1 MHKALFGLL
10 SAVFCSFVSAQVGTQ
25 WKIIHAGSLLA
36 DAREEVRAEQSII
49 IRNNVIVDVRDGYVA
64 PGEVR
69 GTANAKVIDLSNQ
82 FVLPGLI
89 DSHTHI
95 LSQQEPNSREIRV
108 TRSDYGT
115 THQSCRSGNHADRR
129 SW

>member
-10 SAVFCSFVSAQVGTQ
+10 SAVFCSFVSAQAGSQ

-64 PGEVR
+64 PGEVS

-89 DSHTHI
+89 DSHT
-95 LSQQEPNSREIRV
+95 
-108 TRSDYGT
+108 TY
-115 THQSCRSGNHADRR
+115 
-129 SW
+129 

>member
-10 SAVFCSFVSAQVGTQ
+10 SAVFCSFVSAQAVSQ

-49 IRNNVIVDVRDGYVA
+49 IRNNVIVEVRDGYVA
-64 PGEVR
+64 PGEVS

-108 TRSDYGT
+108 TRSDEIGRA
-115 THQSCRSGNHADRR
+115 HV
-129 SW
+129 